1 MNAGLHRRPG
11 RAAQHLDGTDKH
23 NEQIQTGVT
32 LLTTVDKD
40 WLVKNVSSTVGWS
53 TKDAWSGLHCVRT
66 ISALIGFQ
74 KARNAS

>member
-1 MNAGLHRRPG
+1 VNVGLHRRPG
-11 RAAQHLDGTDKH
+11 RAAQHLDGTEKH

-32 LLTTVDKD
+32 LLTTVDMD

-53 TKDAWSGLHCVRT
+53 TKDAWSGLHCVCA
-66 ISALIGFQ
+66 ISASIGLQ